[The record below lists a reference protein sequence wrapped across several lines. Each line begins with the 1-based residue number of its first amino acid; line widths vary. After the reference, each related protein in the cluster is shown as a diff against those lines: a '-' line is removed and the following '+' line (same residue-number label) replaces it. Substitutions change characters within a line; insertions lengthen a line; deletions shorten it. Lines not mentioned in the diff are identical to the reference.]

1 MVFRKFFYAVLFFVN
16 VEGEF
21 NTQYKMQLFRENL
34 MPQFGGKI
42 PETAF
47 NRDRLTLNRF
57 NQNGLYSFGGK
68 IPETAFNRDRLTLNR
83 FNQNGL
89 YSSDGEYIEQR
100 PLIYHNKH
108 LIYNTLKVKLNLLR
122 NRKRKQNNSL
132 WNNLSPEQILKDMK
146 PHLHY
151 ILHRDD

>member
-1 MVFRKFFYAVLFFVN
+1 
-16 VEGEF
+16 
-21 NTQYKMQLFRENL
+21 MQLFRENL
-34 MPQFGGKI
+34 MPQ
-42 PETAF
+42 
-47 NRDRLTLNRF
+47 
-57 NQNGLYSFGGK
+57 FGGK

-108 LIYNTLKVKLNLLR
+108 LIYNTLKVNLPGRMHHNVKSLDTNYLVREPVKYNLLPTLVYHKFPSSPILSLNLLR

-132 WNNLSPEQILKDMK
+132 WNNLSPEQVN
-146 PHLHY
+146 
-151 ILHRDD
+151 

>member
-89 YSSDGEYIEQR
+89 EPVKYNLLPTLVYHKFPSSPI
-100 PLIYHNKH
+100 LS
-108 LIYNTLKVKLNLLR
+108 LNLLR